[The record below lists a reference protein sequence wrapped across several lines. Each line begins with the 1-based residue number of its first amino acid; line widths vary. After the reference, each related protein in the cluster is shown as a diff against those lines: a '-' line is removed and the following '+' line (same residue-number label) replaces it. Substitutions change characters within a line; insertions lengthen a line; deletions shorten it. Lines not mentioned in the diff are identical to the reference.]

1 MERMLSATV
10 RRLLTARENKFMI
23 PADVVANVQE
33 SNNLEHALLVLT
45 KIGYAKIPVLDSDGR
60 FKGLLSLPMI
70 TNQMLGLD
78 GIDTSVL
85 GTMTVRDVMERD
97 VATIKTPY
105 DVEEV
110 LRLLIDRN
118 FLVVVDEK
126 NHFMGI
132 VTRREVM
139 KSVNYMVHTLGE
151 QYSLTPKGK

>member
-1 MERMLSATV
+1 MLSATV
-10 RRLLTARENKFMI
+10 RRLLTVRENKFMI

-78 GIDTSVL
+78 GIDTTVL

-97 VATIKTPY
+97 VATITAPY

-126 NHFMGI
+126 NYFMGI
-132 VTRREVM
+132 ITRREVM
-139 KSVNYMVHTLGE
+139 KSVNYMVHALGE
-151 QYSLTPKGK
+151 QYSLTPKEK

>member
-85 GTMTVRDVMERD
+85 GTMTVHDVMERD
-97 VATIKTPY
+97 VATIKAPY

-151 QYSLTPKGK
+151 QYSLTPKEK